1 MGSEEIRSVAAKY
14 QSLIGNIKASGR
26 KCLDVENEQLR
37 NDFQTFKQQVRNY
50 IQVLCNSVCTSAARV
65 GGPGAETSRFDQ
77 ISRAR
82 NKQNSSQVHDLD
94 QSLLEA
100 LKKSFDEVKNVKE
113 ACDVL
118 DTFFSVSERTRIKDL
133 YNLCKEKIL
142 QQLVESTISQKNI
155 IHRRLRYLNKF
166 YSNMTVE
173 LLRFKGLMVK
183 ERTLREDVLGSRFFQ
198 VPVQRWEVSLNL
210 NKTASTINMNL
221 VITGCVYGARDED
234 AVNYDAKGGAGPQVG
249 LRQDREFQA

>member
-1 MGSEEIRSVAAKY
+1 MK
-14 QSLIGNIKASGR
+14 L
-26 KCLDVENEQLR
+26 EQI
-37 NDFQTFKQQVRNY
+37 DAF
-50 IQVLCNSVCTSAARV
+50 
-65 GGPGAETSRFDQ
+65 
-77 ISRAR
+77 
-82 NKQNSSQVHDLD
+82 QVHKLD

-100 LKKSFDEVKNVKE
+100 LKKSFDDVKNVKE

-118 DTFFSVSERTRIKDL
+118 DTFFSVSERTRIRDL

-142 QQLVESTISQKNI
+142 QQLVESTIRQKNS

-198 VPVQRWEVSLNL
+198 ARAKLITRGQWPYRP
-210 NKTASTINMNL
+210 ATIRAMGLKHMVLKNMNFL
-221 VITGCVYGARDED
+221 
-234 AVNYDAKGGAGPQVG
+234 
-249 LRQDREFQA
+249 QDMHKK

>member
-1 MGSEEIRSVAAKY
+1 M
-14 QSLIGNIKASGR
+14 
-26 KCLDVENEQLR
+26 
-37 NDFQTFKQQVRNY
+37 
-50 IQVLCNSVCTSAARV
+50 
-65 GGPGAETSRFDQ
+65 
-77 ISRAR
+77 
-82 NKQNSSQVHDLD
+82 
-94 QSLLEA
+94 
-100 LKKSFDEVKNVKE
+100 KNVKE

-142 QQLVESTISQKNI
+142 QQLVESTIKQKNA

-198 VPVQRWEVSLNL
+198 VRSKL
-210 NKTASTINMNL
+210 I
-221 VITGCVYGARDED
+221 I
-234 AVNYDAKGGAGPQVG
+234 
-249 LRQDREFQA
+249 